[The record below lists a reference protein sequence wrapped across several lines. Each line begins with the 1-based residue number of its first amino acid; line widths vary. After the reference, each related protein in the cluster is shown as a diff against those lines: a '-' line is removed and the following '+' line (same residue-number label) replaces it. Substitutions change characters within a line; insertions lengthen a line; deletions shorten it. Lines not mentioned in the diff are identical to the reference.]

1 MRQEIAWGMYAIG
14 DEVEGLSC
22 RMVEDYVRYL
32 GNLRAKSIGLGT
44 LYEGYE
50 QEPSSMRWVSQ
61 YADPN
66 FVKTDFIEGRSTR
79 TPRVRHLLMTFDGS
93 ISCTNI
99 YTKDAIWRAFCYMK
113 GIGAKLDKDF

>member
-1 MRQEIAWGMYAIG
+1 MYAIG

-22 RMVEDYVRYL
+22 RMIEDYARYL

-61 YADPN
+61 YA
-66 FVKTDFIEGRSTR
+66 VKTDFIEGRST
-79 TPRVRHLLMTFDGS
+79 V
-93 ISCTNI
+93 
-99 YTKDAIWRAFCYMK
+99 Y
-113 GIGAKLDKDF
+113 AKSTALVDDL